1 VTLLAA
7 ESHAVHCRATGP
19 AAGGSRSLRD
29 VPELPEVEAAR
40 ALAERWTV
48 GRTIVAADDA
58 DEWVCRPHPPGEIVT
73 AIVGRRV
80 ESVERIGKSMWIV
93 LDDGLRLGLHLGMA
107 GRLVGLAPEGSEAE
121 RHALGDAAEDEDGDA
136 EQTTVDLSPGGAAD
150 VTGTPLADAHR
161 RVTRLDPS
169 VAAAAGLPDTAGEPL
184 TARERSDWSMPVR
197 KGSTGIPGEGSWSR
211 FTIELD
217 DGGRLVLFDKRRLG
231 RVRLNPDLSG
241 LGPDALLI
249 DEDTFVERVGRG
261 ALPLKARLMDQAT
274 IAGIGNLLCDEIL
287 WQAEQPPLRP
297 ASDLSEAELR
307 ELHGIAHACTREAM
321 VRGGVHLGD
330 VIEHRKKG
338 EHCPR
343 CGAEMVRATVG
354 GRTTWW
360 CSFEQA
366 WPPVEDD

>member
-1 VTLLAA
+1 M
-7 ESHAVHCRATGP
+7 
-19 AAGGSRSLRD
+19 
-29 VPELPEVEAAR
+29 PELPEVEAAR

-80 ESVERIGKSMWIV
+80 ESVERIGKSMWLV
-93 LDDGLRLGLHLGMA
+93 LDDGSRLGLHLGMA
-107 GRLVGLAPEGSEAE
+107 GRLVGLAPES
-121 RHALGDAAEDEDGDA
+121 
-136 EQTTVDLSPGGAAD
+136 S
-150 VTGTPLADAHR
+150 
-161 RVTRLDPS
+161 
-169 VAAAAGLPDTAGEPL
+169 GLPDTAGEPL

-197 KGSTGIPGEGSWSR
+197 SGSRPTPTGLPGEGSWSR

-241 LGPDALLI
+241 LGPDALLV
-249 DEDTFVERVGRG
+249 DEDTFVTRVGRG
-261 ALPLKARLMDQAT
+261 VLPLKARLMDQAT

-287 WQAEQPPLRP
+287 WQAQQPPLRP

-307 ELHGIAHACTREAM
+307 ELHGIVHACTREAM

-366 WPPVEDD
+366 WPPVED

>member
-1 VTLLAA
+1 M
-7 ESHAVHCRATGP
+7 
-19 AAGGSRSLRD
+19 
-29 VPELPEVEAAR
+29 PELPEVEAAR

-58 DEWVCRPHPPGEIVT
+58 DEWVCRPHPPGEISR
-73 AIVGRRV
+73 ALIGRRV
-80 ESVERIGKSMWIV
+80 ESAERIGKSMWLT

-107 GRLVGLAPEGSEAE
+107 GRLVGLAPEGGGPE
-121 RHALGDAAEDEDGDA
+121 HEDVE
-136 EQTTVDLSPGGAAD
+136 LSPGGESD
-150 VTGTPLADAHR
+150 VSHTTLADAHWK
-161 RVTRLDPS
+161 VTRLDAA

-184 TARERSDWSMPVR
+184 TARERTDWSMPVR
-197 KGSTGIPGEGSWSR
+197 NSSRPTGLPGEDSWSR

-231 RVRLNPDLSG
+231 RVRLNPDLST

-249 DEDTFVERVGRG
+249 DEDTFVTRVGRG

-287 WQAEQPPLRP
+287 WQAAQPPLRP

-307 ELHGIAHACTREAM
+307 ELHGIVHACTREAM

-366 WPPVEDD
+366 WPPEED

>member
-1 VTLLAA
+1 MNP
-7 ESHAVHCRATGP
+7 TGVRSRRNP
-19 AAGGSRSLRD
+19 IRSRSLRD

-48 GRTIVAADDA
+48 GRTIVDADDR
-58 DEWVCRPHPPGEIVT
+58 DEWVCRPHPPGEI
-73 AIVGRRV
+73 ARALIGRRV
-80 ESVERIGKSMWIV
+80 ESAERTGKSMWLV

-107 GRLVGLAPEGSEAE
+107 GRLVGLAPEGTGPDHESAE
-121 RHALGDAAEDEDGDA
+121 
-136 EQTTVDLSPGGAAD
+136 LSPGGESD
-150 VTGTPLADAHR
+150 VSGTKLADAHWS
-161 RVTRLDPS
+161 VTRLEPA

-197 KGSTGIPGEGSWSR
+197 NGSRGIPGEDSWSR
-211 FTIELD
+211 FTIDLD

-231 RVRLNPDLSG
+231 RVRLNPDLSH

-249 DEDTFVERVGRG
+249 DVETFRTRVGRG
-261 ALPLKARLMDQAT
+261 ATPLKARLMDQAT

-287 WQAEQPPLRP
+287 WQAQQPPLRP
-297 ASDLSEAELR
+297 AEDLSADELR
-307 ELHGIAHACTREAM
+307 ELHGVVHACTKQAM
-321 VRGGVHLGD
+321 VRGGVHMGD
-330 VIEHRKKG
+330 VIAHRKKG

-360 CSFEQA
+360 CAFEQA
-366 WPPVEDD
+366 WPPVED